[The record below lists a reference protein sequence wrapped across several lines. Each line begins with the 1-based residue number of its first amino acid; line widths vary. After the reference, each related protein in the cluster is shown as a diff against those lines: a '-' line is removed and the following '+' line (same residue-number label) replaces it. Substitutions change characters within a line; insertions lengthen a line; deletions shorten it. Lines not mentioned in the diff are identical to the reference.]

1 MPAYNIPKSVLQV
14 GGVASVLAGILLI
27 AGFGLHPAGEDP
39 TLGTDPLWVPAHGL
53 LWVAFTIALL
63 GWIGLYIVQASRAGR
78 LGTAGFVVILLGTSL
93 ASWIFSS
100 DVTYVPVIAA
110 QSPGLF
116 AQILN
121 RGHILIGVLSVLT
134 WILGNVLFGF
144 SIIGSSVF
152 PKWAGVL
159 LVIGSLVIPV
169 AYLTGLP
176 EKIVAIG
183 GFFVGASQI
192 WLGSDLF
199 RILRKSTISA

>member
-1 MPAYNIPKSVLQV
+1 M
-14 GGVASVLAGILLI
+14 
-27 AGFGLHPAGEDP
+27 
-39 TLGTDPLWVPAHGL
+39 
-53 LWVAFTIALL
+53 L

-78 LGTAGFVVILLGTSL
+78 LGTAGFVVVILGTSL
-93 ASWIFSS
+93 TSWIFSS

-144 SIIGSSVF
+144 SIIRSRVF

-176 EKIVAIG
+176 EKVVAIG
-183 GFFVGASQI
+183 GLLVGVSQI
-192 WLGSDLF
+192 WLGSDVF